1 MTQTLHQ
8 LSKSRIRPHTD
19 LWVPVTKR
27 IEPMYA
33 HQVAAGVFY
42 NLRGLVDLSM
52 EVYYK
57 KMRNMI
63 EYRDGASFFGASS
76 GWEDKVFMG
85 DGWSYGVEL
94 LAQRTIGDFTGWV
107 GYTWSKTMRLF
118 DRPGQEINNGEPFPA
133 KYDRRH
139 DISIMLS
146 YKPNKEFD
154 CSAVWV
160 FSSGNTGTLPMQE
173 YVDPTTGQTVSYIE
187 SRNNFRMPAYHRMD
201 IGVNFHKEKKHGIRT
216 WSLSVYN
223 LYNRKNPFM
232 VYEKNNLH
240 SVINGTHYSS
250 SLVQLSLFP
259 IIPSVSYSFK
269 F

>member
-1 MTQTLHQ
+1 
-8 LSKSRIRPHTD
+8 
-19 LWVPVTKR
+19 
-27 IEPMYA
+27 
-33 HQVAAGVFY
+33 
-42 NLRGLVDLSM
+42 
-52 EVYYK
+52 
-57 KMRNMI
+57 
-63 EYRDGASFFGASS
+63 
-76 GWEDKVFMG
+76 MG

-94 LAQRTIGDFTGWV
+94 LAQRTVGDFTGWV

-118 DRPGQEINNGEPFPA
+118 DREGQTINNGEPFPA

-139 DISIMLS
+139 DISIMVS

-160 FSSGNTGTLPMQE
+160 FSSGNTGTIAMQE
-173 YVDPTTGQTVSYIE
+173 YYDPEVGYQNVSYIE

-201 IGVNFHKEKKHGIRT
+201 IGVNFHKEKKHGTRT

-232 VYEKNNLH
+232 IYEKNNTH
-240 SVINGTHYSS
+240 SVINGVHYSS
-250 SLVQLSLFP
+250 SLMKLSLFP